1 MCDHS
6 GVAPR
11 TVGVPPRGKMM
22 RHASFAL
29 VCALALPCAVI
40 TVADIAH
47 AQSYPVRP
55 VRMIVAFP
63 PAGATDI
70 LARVVA
76 QKLSEPLKQQV
87 VVDNRPGAGGTIGS
101 RLVSD
106 APADGYTI
114 LVSTTSTHAI
124 GPSLYAKRPYDSLRD
139 FTSITEI
146 ATSPTVLMV
155 ASNVPASS
163 VKELIA
169 LAKAKPGALNFG
181 SSGVGTQFH
190 LSGELLKLLA
200 GIDMVHIP
208 YKGTALVYPDM
219 FSGQI
224 SMLFDVPIVALPYI
238 KAGRV
243 KALGVSGKKRAA
255 VLPDVPTIAD
265 AGVPGYDADLW
276 FGMWAPP
283 RLSRDLTQ
291 RLYAETAK
299 LLQAPDTRQRLA
311 DLGAEPVASTPDAF
325 THFLRDEITKWDK
338 VVKASGARAD

>member
-1 MCDHS
+1 
-6 GVAPR
+6 
-11 TVGVPPRGKMM
+11 MM
-22 RHASFAL
+22 RPAWFAL
-29 VCALALPCAVI
+29 VCALALPCAAI
-40 TVADIAH
+40 PVADVAH

-124 GPSLYAKRPYDSLRD
+124 GPSLYARRPYDSLRD

-155 ASNVPASS
+155 ASNVPAST

-325 THFLRDEITKWDK
+325 THFLRDEITKWEK
-338 VVKASGARAD
+338 VVKSSGARAD

>member
-1 MCDHS
+1 
-6 GVAPR
+6 
-11 TVGVPPRGKMM
+11 MM
-22 RHASFAL
+22 RLASFAL
-29 VCALALPCAVI
+29 VCALVLPSVVI
-40 TVADIAH
+40 PIAH
-47 AQSYPVRP
+47 AQNYPVRP

-76 QKLSEPLKQQV
+76 QKLSEPFRQQV

-101 RLVSD
+101 RIVSD

-114 LVSTTSTHAI
+114 LVSTVSTHAI
-124 GPSLYAKRPYDSLRD
+124 GPSLYAKRPYDALKD

-181 SSGVGTQFH
+181 SSGIGTQFH

-200 GIDMVHIP
+200 GINMVHIP

-238 KAGRV
+238 KAGRI

-283 RLSRDLTQ
+283 RLPRDLTQ

-299 LLQAPDTRQRLA
+299 LLQAPDTKQRLA

-325 THFLRDEITKWDK
+325 TSFLRDEITKWEK

>member
-1 MCDHS
+1 
-6 GVAPR
+6 
-11 TVGVPPRGKMM
+11 MM
-22 RHASFAL
+22 RLASFAL
-29 VCALALPCAVI
+29 VCALALPSVVI
-40 TVADIAH
+40 PTADVAH
-47 AQSYPVRP
+47 AQNYPVRP

-114 LVSTTSTHAI
+114 LVSTVSTHAI
-124 GPSLYAKRPYDSLRD
+124 GPSLYAKRPYDALKD

-181 SSGVGTQFH
+181 SSGIGTQFH

-283 RLSRDLTQ
+283 RLPRDLTQ

-299 LLQAPDTRQRLA
+299 LLQAPDTKQRLA

-325 THFLRDEITKWDK
+325 TSFLRDEITKWEK

>member
-1 MCDHS
+1 
-6 GVAPR
+6 
-11 TVGVPPRGKMM
+11 M
-22 RHASFAL
+22 RHAWFAV
-29 VCALALPCAVI
+29 VCALAVPCAVI
-40 TVADIAH
+40 TVADIVH

-106 APADGYTI
+106 APPDGYTI

-124 GPSLYAKRPYDSLRD
+124 GPSLYARRPYDSLRD

-299 LLQAPDTRQRLA
+299 LLQAPDTKQRLA
-311 DLGAEPVASTPDAF
+311 DLGAEPVASTPQAF
-325 THFLRDEITKWDK
+325 TSFLRDEIAKWEK

>member
-1 MCDHS
+1 
-6 GVAPR
+6 
-11 TVGVPPRGKMM
+11 MM

-29 VCALALPCAVI
+29 VCALALPSAVI
-40 TVADIAH
+40 PVVDVAH
-47 AQSYPVRP
+47 AQGYPVRP

-124 GPSLYAKRPYDSLRD
+124 GPSLYAKRPYDGLKD

-243 KALGVSGKKRAA
+243 KALGVSGKRRAT

-325 THFLRDEITKWDK
+325 TDFLKAEITKWEK

>member
-1 MCDHS
+1 
-6 GVAPR
+6 
-11 TVGVPPRGKMM
+11 M
-22 RHASFAL
+22 RLA
-29 VCALALPCAVI
+29 ALAAALLASLPL
-40 TVADIAH
+40 H
-47 AQSYPVRP
+47 AAESAYPARP
-55 VRMIVAFP
+55 VRMVVAFP

-76 QKLSEPLKQQV
+76 QKLSESFRQPV

-101 RLVSD
+101 RLVVD

-114 LVSTTSTHAI
+114 LVSTVSTHAI
-124 GPSLYAKRPYDSLRD
+124 GPSLYSKRPYDALRD

-155 ASNVPASS
+155 ASNVPVAS

-169 LAKAKPGALNFG
+169 LAKAKPGQLNFG

-200 GIDMVHIP
+200 GIDMVHVP

-224 SMLFDVPIVALPYI
+224 SMLFDVPIVALPFV

-255 VLPDVPTIAD
+255 VLPNVPTIAE

-276 FGMWAPP
+276 FGMWTPP
-283 RLSRDLTQ
+283 RLSRDLTE
-291 RLYAETAK
+291 RLYADTAK
-299 LLQAPDTRQRLA
+299 LLQSPDTRQKFA
-311 DLGAEPVASTPDAF
+311 ELGAEPIGSTPAAF
-325 THFLRDEITKWDK
+325 TAFLRDEIAKWEK

>member
-1 MCDHS
+1 
-6 GVAPR
+6 
-11 TVGVPPRGKMM
+11 MM
-22 RHASFAL
+22 RFASMVSV
-29 VCALALPCAVI
+29 VCGALALLPGFSF
-40 TVADIAH
+40 TVVH
-47 AQSYPVRP
+47 AQNYPVRP
-55 VRMIVAFP
+55 VRMLVAFP

-76 QKLSEPLKQQV
+76 QKLSASMGQQV
-87 VVDNRPGAGGTIGS
+87 VVDNRPGAGGTLGS
-101 RLVSD
+101 RLVAD

-114 LVSTTSTHAI
+114 LVSTVSTHAI
-124 GPSLYAKRPYDSLRD
+124 GPSLYTKRPYDALND

-146 ATSPTVLMV
+146 ATSPIVLMV
-155 ASNVPASS
+155 APNVAVNS

-169 LAKAKPGALNFG
+169 LARSKPGQLNFG
-181 SSGVGTQFH
+181 SSGIGTQFH

-200 GIDMVHIP
+200 KIDMVHVP

-219 FSGQI
+219 ISGQI
-224 SMLFDVPIVALPYI
+224 SILFDVPIAALPFI

-243 KALGVSGKKRAA
+243 KPIAVAGKKRTP

-265 AGVPGYDADLW
+265 SGVPGYDADLW

-299 LLQAPDTRQRLA
+299 LLQSPDTRQRLA
-311 DLGAEPVASTPDAF
+311 ELGAEPVGSTPEAF
-325 THFLRDEITKWDK
+325 RAFVRDEIVKWEK
-338 VVKASGARAD
+338 VVKASGAKVE

>member
-1 MCDHS
+1 
-6 GVAPR
+6 
-11 TVGVPPRGKMM
+11 
-22 RHASFAL
+22 
-29 VCALALPCAVI
+29 
-40 TVADIAH
+40 
-47 AQSYPVRP
+47 
-55 VRMIVAFP
+55 MIVAFP

-114 LVSTTSTHAI
+114 LVSTVSTHAI
-124 GPSLYAKRPYDSLRD
+124 GPSLYAKRPYDALKD

-181 SSGVGTQFH
+181 SSGIGTQFH

-276 FGMWAPP
+276 FGLWAPP

-325 THFLRDEITKWDK
+325 TDFLRAEITKWEK